1 MKIVGL
7 MSAFGLLILA
17 GALVSTVSG
26 VGVSSGSSESV
37 PVSVRNNPSSY
48 RPVYGNYSGY
58 HTPVSSSGG
67 YSAGK

>member
-58 HTPVSSSGG
+58 HAPVSSSGG

>member
-1 MKIVGL
+1 MKVVVF
-7 MSAFGLLILA
+7 MSVIGVFILA
-17 GALVSTVSG
+17 GAFVSTVTG
-26 VGVSSGSSESV
+26 VGVSSGGSETV